1 MLCIK
6 FVFRHPSLYTG
17 QTWHGR
23 DLFLR
28 KDDRGESTLA
38 IFLNYVFMAEP
49 YTDWK
54 CQSNF

>member
-28 KDDRGESTLA
+28 KDDRCESTLA
-38 IFLNYVFMAEP
+38 IFLNYEFIAEP
-49 YTDWK
+49 YTCK
-54 CQSNF
+54 SNF